1 MFDWLEKSPNVP
13 VQAQNR
19 HITGTL
25 YPSPMMVATSRGILY
40 WENLIGFSST
50 FHCSILFTIVNNLK
64 LRKVEVEIQTLI
76 KIRIPLTT
84 RVFTPVHAPNTSVS
98 FTLFAPPFLL
108 LAFRSMLLES
118 WPFPL
123 LKHTRCYQRKLIH
136 CLTFARLQGLRS
148 SNLTSSSL
156 P

>member
-1 MFDWLEKSPNVP
+1 MLDWLEKSPSAT

-40 WENLIGFSST
+40 WTNLIGFSST
-50 FHCSILFTIVNNLK
+50 FHCSILLTTMNNLK
-64 LRKVEVEIQTLI
+64 LCNVEVEIQTFI

-84 RVFTPVHAPNTSVS
+84 RIFAPVHTPNTSVP
-98 FTLFAPPFLL
+98 LFAPPFLL

-136 CLTFARLQGLRS
+136 YLTFARLQGLRF